1 MNVNKSIIKH
11 AFYNV
16 QIYST
21 ERDRER
27 EIKRERDISEGN
39 ISKSVHINITFFGF
53 SLNHKVKRS
62 KNVKNRGKYAR
73 DQVQYFC

>member
-1 MNVNKSIIKH
+1 MNVNESIIKY

-16 QIYST
+16 QIYLT

-27 EIKRERDISEGN
+27 DIKRERDISEGN
-39 ISKSVHINITFFGF
+39 ISKSVQINITFFGF

-62 KNVKNRGKYAR
+62 ENLKNRGKYAR
-73 DQVQYFC
+73 DQVQNFF

>member
-1 MNVNKSIIKH
+1 MNVNESIIKY

-16 QIYST
+16 QIYLT

-27 EIKRERDISEGN
+27 DIKRERDISEGN
-39 ISKSVHINITFFGF
+39 ISKSVQINITFFGF

-62 KNVKNRGKYAR
+62 KKSRKI
-73 DQVQYFC
+73 C